1 MTITNRSGAGS
12 AVPAPAAAPLFAAGS
27 DSRPQAGPGA
37 PIRATPSRA
46 GRASSYRGRLA
57 ACLALVAL
65 LLAAVP
71 AAHAQV
77 DVERLAELVRAG
89 DYEAAYELAHEHV
102 GEMAGNVEFDFYY
115 GIAAV
120 DTGNLS
126 EGIFALERVLIA
138 QPGADRARLELARAY
153 FLRGDDRR
161 ARQEF
166 EAVEAHDPPAP
177 VQAQIERYQLAMQ
190 RRAGRYESSVSGY
203 IEFGAGYDSNVNS
216 ATDAESVEILGGLAE
231 VALSDD
237 SRERSDGFGRFEARV
252 RGSQPVQPGVN
263 VVAEGGYR
271 GRNHADE
278 TQFNTGNLDASIG
291 AVLRR
296 PEWQLRGTLNF
307 GRFYLDGETYRNS
320 LGASGVYQRNLGQRT
335 IGTASIEF
343 ADLTYDIRPAL
354 DSRIGVLGVGMSHTF
369 PTKRRPTV
377 SGQVYAGAEQADSD
391 SAQSQAEAERE
402 LAGIKGA
409 VRMRLAPEWTF
420 DGGAEIR
427 ASEYGEA
434 NPFLSSEPRDETYY
448 SLELALD
455 WRPRARWTFG
465 PRLRHSSNDSNIDLY
480 EYDRTEIQVRA
491 RYDFY

>member
-12 AVPAPAAAPLFAAGS
+12 AVPAPSAAPLFAAGS

-46 GRASSYRGRLA
+46 GRAQSYRGRLA
-57 ACLALVAL
+57 ACLALAAL

-89 DYEAAYELAHEHV
+89 DYEAAYELARDHV
-102 GEMAGNVEFDFYY
+102 GEMAGDVEFDFYY

-161 ARQEF
+161 ARKEF
-166 EAVEAHDPPAP
+166 EAVAAHDPPAP
-177 VQAQIERYQLAMQ
+177 VQAQIERYRLAMQ
-190 RRAGRYESSVSGY
+190 RRAGRYETTVTGY
-203 IEFGAGYDSNVNS
+203 LEAGAGYDSNVNN
-216 ATDAESVEILGGLAE
+216 ATDADSVEILGGLAE

-237 SRERSDGFGRFEARV
+237 SRERSDGFGRLAGRARV
-252 RGSQPVQPGVN
+252 SHPVAPGANLVGE
-263 VVAEGGYR
+263 AGAS
-271 GRNHADE
+271 GRFHDDE
-278 TQFNTGNLDASIG
+278 DEFDTGNVDASLG
-291 AVLRR
+291 GRLRR
-296 PEWQLRGTLNF
+296 PEWQLSGMLNL
-307 GRFYLDGETYRNS
+307 GRFYLDGEHYRDRV
-320 LGASGVYQRNLGQRT
+320 GASGVYQRSLGERT
-335 IGTASIEF
+335 LATGSLELAELSYET
-343 ADLTYDIRPAL
+343 RPTL
-354 DSRIGVLGVGMSHTF
+354 DSTIWVLGGGMTHTLA
-369 PTKRRPTV
+369 TKRRPTL
-377 SGQVYAGAEQADSD
+377 SGQVYFGAEQADDD
-391 SAQSQAEAERE
+391 STQAQAEAERD
-402 LAGIKGA
+402 LLGAKGA
-409 VRMRLAPEWTF
+409 VRVRVAPEWTL
-420 DGGAEIR
+420 DGAAEVR
-427 ASEYGEA
+427 ASEYEEA
-434 NPFLSSEPRDETYY
+434 GRLFSEARDETYY

-480 EYDRTEIQVRA
+480 EYDRTVFQVRA